1 MVSASLRKSVTDLS
15 RRKARTGFTVAT
27 LALAVASIAFF
38 AVPTLIDRAMQDEV
52 AASALADATVS
63 MRPVPLGDA
72 ELDGL
77 AALPNVEAVEPAN
90 GVDVRVLVG
99 ERRAAARVI
108 GVRNFERQSVDLVR
122 LESGA
127 LPGPGQVLVEVQD
140 ANVGVYDGGAGD
152 TLTVVGPG
160 GEEAAQL
167 EVTGSARNI
176 PGGEQVQ
183 DENVIVLY
191 ASADTVEELSGAPGY
206 ARLGFLLEDTSPAA
220 AAATVEDVRAYLRGV
235 EGFTGFSNLPA
246 VRAPGDWPG
255 KAETNDFASLLAVIT
270 LLALLSALVLV
281 SNTMTTLIAEQTG
294 EIGVMRAIGAR
305 RRQVAFVYLRTALLL
320 GALGAV
326 LGVALGV
333 VISSLLAGY
342 FGQMFWAIDVGFGV
356 DPVVV
361 VASLIVGLVAPP
373 LAALPA
379 IRRAVRTDLREAL
392 EATGSPLGGEGA
404 VDRAL
409 RRAAFLP
416 RTAQIGLRNV
426 GRRKRRSFATAAI
439 VALAAGN
446 LLATM
451 GLAASVTETTQAEW
465 GDHLEDVRIWTAGR
479 ETFDARAEEA
489 IRSVDG
495 VAEVQPA
502 LVNEVSLDGEEAFVW
517 GVPHEPLFRHRV
529 SEGRWF
535 GAEEDR
541 AAEPVAVIERSIADA
556 TGVSVGS
563 VVPLDTAAGPVELRI
578 VGVAENQQENGTVL
592 FVPLTTVRE
601 LLDVPAG
608 ASTYW
613 IKADSSDEAFVDR
626 TTTAVEDELAALGY
640 GVGTEIT
647 YVATAENVA
656 ANRTITT
663 TIAVLGFLIVLM
675 SLVGLANAV
684 TTNVLERTREI
695 GVLRCIGARARDVRR
710 IFATEGVALALLG
723 WAMGVPLGYV
733 LNRALV
739 WMVQEVVNVEFAVR
753 FPAQNLVIALVGTV
767 VLALLVL
774 ALPLRRAVRLRPG
787 DALRYG

>member
-15 RRKARTGFTVAT
+15 RRKARTAFTVAT

-108 GVRNFERQSVDLVR
+108 GVRDFERQSVDLVR

-127 LPGPGQVLVEVQD
+127 RPGPGEVLVEVQD

-152 TLTVVGPG
+152 TLTVVGSG

-191 ASADTVEELSGAPGY
+191 ASAETVEELSGAPGY
-206 ARLGFLLEDTSPAA
+206 GRLAFLLEDASPAA
-220 AAATVEDVRAYLRGV
+220 AAATVEDVREYMGGV

-342 FGQMFWAIDVGFGV
+342 FGKMFWAIDVGFGV

-361 VASLIVGLVAPP
+361 AASLVVGLVAPP

-404 VDRAL
+404 IDRGL
-409 RRAAFLP
+409 RRAGFLP

-502 LVNEVSLDGEEAFVW
+502 LVNEVTLDGEEAFVW
-517 GVPHEPLFRHRV
+517 GVPHEPLFRYRI

-541 AAEPVAVIERSIADA
+541 AAEPVAVIERSIAEA

-753 FPAQNLVIALVGTV
+753 FPAQNLAIALVGTV